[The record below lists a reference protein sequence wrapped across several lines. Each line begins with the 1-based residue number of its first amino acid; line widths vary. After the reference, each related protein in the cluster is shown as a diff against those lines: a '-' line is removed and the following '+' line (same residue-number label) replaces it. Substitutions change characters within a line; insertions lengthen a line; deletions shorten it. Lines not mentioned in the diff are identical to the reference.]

1 MGRLDDWQIRF
12 RATIAQWIDKEF
24 VWGQT
29 DCFCFAAACIEAM
42 TGQNPMNSVLA
53 NYKSKQ
59 GAFRA
64 IAAGVKSQ
72 DGKVYKADGLDGY
85 LRLFLGREKPVSM
98 AQRGDIVLC
107 DVNGNDCTG
116 VMSEDGK
123 RVWVMC
129 SPAGMALVPIQA
141 GVKAWA
147 V

>member
-1 MGRLDDWQIRF
+1 VSRLDDWQIRF

-24 VWGQT
+24 IWGQT
-29 DCFCFAAACIEAM
+29 DCFCFAGACVEAM
-42 TGQNPMNSVLA
+42 TGKNPLDPVLGKW
-53 NYKSKQ
+53 KSKQ
-59 GAFRA
+59 GAYKYILSGIKGRNGEF
-64 IAAGVKSQ
+64 
-72 DGKVYKADGLDGY
+72 YKANNLSGY
-85 LRLFLGREKPVSM
+85 ISLFGCEEKPVAM

-129 SPAGMALVPIQA
+129 SPAGMALFPIQA